1 MSDADA
7 PASAKRASSLKPAQL
22 IEQIRSSPIAGLVI
36 GLAAAL
42 AVLVALMIWLRSPD
56 YAVLYSGLTDQ
67 SGGEVVAELEQM
79 QIDYRLSGGGS
90 QILVPSERVNQTRLA
105 LADRGLPKQGNVG
118 LELMD
123 TQPFG
128 ASEFSEQ
135 INFQR
140 GLQGELQRSIET
152 IREVRSARVQL
163 ALPKD
168 SVFVQEKNPP
178 KASVILEL
186 ARGRDL
192 SDSQVTAIQH
202 LVASAVPGM
211 QDASVDIVNEQGRL
225 LTDDSKQD
233 LGGASQSRLTYIK
246 RVESRYEQRI
256 ADLIGPMV
264 GADNMRVSVTAD
276 INFDQRKTTSETFR
290 PNENGDGSAVRSRET
305 QSEYRKS
312 GGGEGGVPGALSNQ
326 PTPDQPSPINNPA
339 DEQDNQN
346 GDPEAGNAQGDNEDD
361 LQRSG
366 AEGLA
371 DDGTVS
377 SRSVV
382 NYEVSQVVE
391 SVQASAGGITGLS
404 AAVVLNESVIAS
416 SDDSAGAD
424 GGDGD
429 GDGDTSA
436 PDAES
441 KQSGLSADQLN
452 EIRGL
457 VAAVLSAGEARRSQV
472 EIVEAPFVSGPS
484 DAELETDRPP
494 FYMRGDV
501 QALALTAL
509 KYGVALLILVFIW
522 RRILKPQLE
531 RAGIIQPPASKTRRA
546 EPASPV
552 NDEPQAQ
559 TAEASTQ
566 ESQNATQQRDIDHL
580 RRTAQEYA
588 DKDPN
593 RVASVV
599 KQWIS
604 DDE

>member
-192 SDSQVTAIQH
+192 SDSQVNAIQH

-211 QDASVDIVNEQGRL
+211 QDSSVDIVNEQGRL
-225 LTDDSKQD
+225 LTDDAKQD

-326 PTPDQPSPINNPA
+326 PTPDQPSPINNPD

-346 GDPEAGNAQGDNEDD
+346 GDPDAGNAQGENQDN
-361 LQRSG
+361 LQSSG
-366 AEGLA
+366 PEGLA

-404 AAVVLNESVIAS
+404 AAVVLNESVVAPS
-416 SDDSAGAD
+416 GESADDGDAD
-424 GGDGD
+424 GDN
-429 GDGDTSA
+429 DTSA
-436 PDAES
+436 SEAGS
-441 KQSGLSADQLN
+441 TRSGLSADQLDQ
-452 EIRGL
+452 IRGL
-457 VAAVLSAGEARRSQV
+457 VTAVLSAGEARRSRV
-472 EIVEAPFVSGPS
+472 EIVEAPFVSGPN

-509 KYGVALLILVFIW
+509 KYGVALLILAFIW

-531 RAGIIQPPASKTRRA
+531 RAGIIQPPASKARRA

-552 NDEPQAQ
+552 DDEPQAQ

-566 ESQNATQQRDIDHL
+566 ELQNATQQRDIDHL
-580 RRTAQEYA
+580 RRNAQEYA

-599 KQWIS
+599 KQWMS